1 MTRLTE
7 LIAPAFYNVHVDMKE
22 HKYTHYWLKGGR
34 GTTKSSMA
42 GTEVVKLLVKNKN
55 CHAVVLRKVAN
66 TLRGSVYN
74 QILWSIDKM
83 GAISKF
89 LFGKSPLEIIYKP
102 TGQKIMFFGCDDPM
116 KIKSIKVPFGYTG
129 IIWFEELDQFSGME
143 EIRNLNQSLLRGGDK
158 FWEICT
164 YNPPKSRDNW
174 VNKEALLDTPD
185 RVIHSSNYLEVPKE
199 WLGKQ
204 FLIEAE
210 KTKQQNPLAYQN
222 EYLGEVT
229 GTGGSVFENVSD
241 LRMSDEM
248 IAAFDRRKRGLDF
261 GFAVDPLAYV
271 EMHYDAKKQDL
282 YIFDEVY
289 QQKLLNRR
297 AAEVI
302 KRKSLSS
309 ASYKEYRNQVLERN
323 ESRSLRMGE
332 KPVTE
337 KDIENMYMQSVRIGA
352 DSAEPKSIAEMQ
364 TYGLNIFGARKG
376 PDSVEYGMKF
386 LSDLNHIYID
396 KKRCPHTFQEFVSY
410 EYERNREGEFISAY
424 PDKNNHSI
432 DAVRYALDVVKPIR
446 ATHSNIY

>member
-42 GTEVVKLLVKNKN
+42 GTEVVKLLVENKN

-83 GAISKF
+83 GATSKF

-282 YIFDEVY
+282 YIFAEVY